1 MKKLLSIVVMAVLLS
16 SSITAQES
24 KSQFTIN
31 TRAWSTNYWTTILYN
46 LTQGAIVHWALGDD
60 RVADAIIPDAEL
72 VFPIG
77 IVKEGFRDPYNIYGP
92 YHRAFSNP
100 FKRPGDFGVGLDAS
114 FVPSTVGVY
123 AGVYYKSQELCFIPS
138 DQNLRANYLQPRIG
152 LVIGKNRKAIEAGV
166 FYDQA
171 LSCTGTWNAWGYP
184 HKEMIQDGW
193 GIDFSFSL
201 TNRDGDQKNLLT
213 FSMPLH
219 NLLNE
224 SYADGMLKGLNRRV
238 AYLMFSHRIVF

>member
-31 TRAWSTNYWTTILYN
+31 TRAWSTNYWTTILYS

-114 FVPSTVGVY
+114 FMPSTVGVY
-123 AGVYYKSQELCFIPS
+123 AGVYYTRQELCFIPS

-171 LSCTGTWNAWGYP
+171 LTCTGTWNAWGTP

-224 SYADGMLKGLNRRV
+224 SYAEGMTKGLNRRV